1 MKHTIQCDIVSA
13 QEEIFSGEASM
24 IFATGTV
31 GELGITPRHA
41 PLITQLKPG
50 PVRVQ
55 RPDGEEAFFFVG
67 GGILEV
73 MPHIVTILADT
84 AVRADDLDKAAAVR
98 AKEEAE
104 RELADQTGEIEVA
117 EAQARQLEAAAPL
130 RARDHV
136 RNTTTSYADGQ
147 PATPPTHE

>member
-13 QEEIFSGEASM
+13 QEAIFSGEASM
-24 IFATGTV
+24 IFATGSL

-55 RPDGEEAFFFVG
+55 QPDGEEAFFFVG

-73 MPHIVTILADT
+73 MPHIVTVLADT
-84 AVRADDLDKAAAVR
+84 AVRADDLDEAAAKR
-98 AKEEAE
+98 AQEEAE
-104 RELADQTGEIEVA
+104 RELKDQTGEMEIA
-117 EAQARQLEAAAPL
+117 EAQARLLEAAAQL
-130 RARDHV
+130 RALQQLRKKG
-136 RNTTTSYADGQ
+136 R
-147 PATPPTHE
+147 

>member
-24 IFATGTV
+24 IFATGSV
-31 GELGITPRHA
+31 GELGISPRHA

-55 RPDGEEAFFFVG
+55 QADGEEAFFFVG

-73 MPHIVTILADT
+73 MPHLVTVLADT
-84 AVRADDLDKAAAVR
+84 AVRADDLDEAAAVR

-104 RELADQTGEIEVA
+104 RELQNQTGEMEIA
-117 EAQARQLEAAAPL
+117 EAQARLLEAAAQIRALEQL
-130 RARDHV
+130 RKKGR
-136 RNTTTSYADGQ
+136 R
-147 PATPPTHE
+147 

>member
-13 QEEIFSGEASM
+13 QEEIFSGEAAM
-24 IFATGTV
+24 IFATGSM
-31 GELGITPRHA
+31 GELGISPRHA

-55 RPDGEEAFFFVG
+55 QPDGEEAFFFVG

-73 MPHIVTILADT
+73 MPHIVTVLADT
-84 AVRADDLDKAAAVR
+84 AVRADDLDEAAAVR

-104 RELADQTGEIEVA
+104 RELQDQAGEMDIA
-117 EAQARQLEAAAPL
+117 EAQARLLEAAAQL
-130 RARDHV
+130 RALEQLRKKGA
-136 RNTTTSYADGQ
+136 RR
-147 PATPPTHE
+147 

>member
-1 MKHTIQCDIVSA
+1 MSKTIRCDIVSA
-13 QEEIFSGEASM
+13 HEEIFSGEAAM

-31 GELGITPRHA
+31 GELGISPRHA

-55 RPDGEEAFFFVG
+55 QANGEEAMFVVG

-73 MPHIVTILADT
+73 QPHIVTVLADT
-84 AVRADDLDKAAAVR
+84 AVRAADLDEAAASR

-104 RELADQTGEIEVA
+104 RALADSTSRMEIA
-117 EAQARQLEAAAPL
+117 EAQAKLAEALAQLQALEQL
-130 RARDHV
+130 RRKV
-136 RNTTTSYADGQ
+136 KR
-147 PATPPTHE
+147 